1 MLRSQKPYEKK
12 WPEVT
17 TLEGSRP
24 AGAWKP
30 RGKYLH
36 DPALLRKLIQ
46 VAVDTGRA
54 GKSTTG
60 GVALAIDVWVA
71 CELRRAGFDPD
82 GVWPRAES
90 PRTLPPS
97 FAQAVENYPFLQNQS
112 KREGEERAI
121 SRLTRALG
129 KERTRIQGG
138 QLAKEIDVA
147 IGDFE
152 RGPELVVST
161 KAITSSYGNNITNRW
176 EEATGDLANLRGRFP
191 LATIGFALL
200 VTKPILKEENS
211 WARAKDMLRKLREE
225 NPGAPGLFYDGTCLV
240 VADWDGGTAKT
251 YPAKVPKDLA
261 PNQFFEALIPTLFT
275 RSPVLLHAKARE
287 RWEDSNPP
295 GHIP

>member
-1 MLRSQKPYEKK
+1 VADR
-12 WPEVT
+12 
-17 TLEGSRP
+17 LEDFYAKVGKLKS
-24 AGAWKP
+24 GAWE
-30 RGKYLH
+30 RGGKFSH
-36 DPALLRKLIQ
+36 DPALLRRLIQ

-60 GVALAIDVWVA
+60 GVALAVDVWVA
-71 CELRRAGFDPD
+71 CELRRAGFDPNA
-82 GVWPRAES
+82 VWPRAES

-97 FAQAVENYPFLQNQS
+97 FAKAVANYPFLQNQD
-112 KREGEERAI
+112 KRKAEERAI
-121 SRLTRALG
+121 AKLTRALG

-176 EEATGDLANLRGRFP
+176 EEATGDLANIRGRFP

-200 VTKPILKEENS
+200 VTEPILDEKNS

-225 NPGAPGLFYDGTCLV
+225 NPGAPGLFYDGTCLIV
-240 VADWDGGTAKT
+240 SDWEADKAKT
-251 YPAKVPKDLA
+251 YPTEVPEDLDA
-261 PNQFFEALIPTLFT
+261 DQFFEALVPTLFR
-275 RSPVLLHAKARE
+275 RSPVLLHEEARE
-287 RWEDSNPP
+287 RWQHSDPP